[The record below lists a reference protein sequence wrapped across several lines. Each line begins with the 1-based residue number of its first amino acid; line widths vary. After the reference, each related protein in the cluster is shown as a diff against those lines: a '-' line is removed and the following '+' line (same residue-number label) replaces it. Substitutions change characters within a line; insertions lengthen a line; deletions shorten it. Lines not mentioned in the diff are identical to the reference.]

1 MRGAGRLYAL
11 HLALGAVGIGVVGAG
26 TVAVISGAR
35 LSLPSSREISE
46 ACHNWISA
54 GGPAALLGLGLTALA
69 ATAMVLGIR
78 SGRRQIK
85 ATVGHL
91 SSLPLGGRM
100 EIDGTPVQ
108 IVERQDPQA
117 FCAGFIRPEIY
128 VSRGALDRLSEGE
141 LRAVIAHER
150 HHRRWRDPLRQVI
163 GRALADALFFL
174 PILRR
179 TSDRYGALGE
189 VAADQAA
196 IASVGDRGTLASA
209 LLKFDHRASPSGV
222 ISVAPERVDHLLG
235 DPDASRW
242 RLSRSA
248 LSRSAVALIAL
259 GALVLLIWHGVIN
272 PTLEVPLLLAAACTF
287 LMVGIPVLLAA
298 VAAVLS
304 RRSLRARGA

>member
-11 HLALGAVGIGVVGAG
+11 HLALGAVGIGLVAAG

-35 LSLPSSREISE
+35 LSVPSSREISE
-46 ACHNWISA
+46 ACHTWISA

-69 ATAMVLGIR
+69 VTAIVLGIR

-174 PILRR
+174 PVLGR
-179 TSDRYGALGE
+179 TSDRHGALGE
-189 VAADQAA
+189 LAADQAA
-196 IASVGDRGTLASA
+196 IASVTDRRTLASA
-209 LLKFDHRASPSGV
+209 MIKFDRHAPAPGV
-222 ISVAPERVDHLLG
+222 VSIAPERVDHLLG

-242 RLSRSA
+242 HLPRSA
-248 LSRSAVALIAL
+248 LSRSAGVLIAL
-259 GALVLLIWHGVIN
+259 GALVLLVWHGVIN
-272 PTLEVPLLLAAACTF
+272 PTLEIPLVLAAACMFLMVGVLVLLAAA
-287 LMVGIPVLLAA
+287 
-298 VAAVLS
+298 AAVLS
-304 RRSLRARGA
+304 SKSLRARGA